1 MVLSDI
7 CIKRPVF
14 ATVLSL
20 VILLVGLI
28 SYSRLAV
35 RELPKIDQP
44 IVNVSTTYR
53 GASADVME
61 SQVTKP
67 LEDSLS
73 GIEGVDILT
82 SSSRAEQSDITVTFR
97 LSRDP
102 DSAAADVRD
111 KVSRVRGRL
120 PQGIDEPVLSKTD
133 ADAFPIM
140 FIAFSSDRHTQMQQS
155 DYANL
160 FIRPRLGTLPGAADV
175 RINGERKSSMRIWL
189 DRNKLAAYRLTT
201 AEVEDAIRR
210 QNVEIPAGRIES
222 TQREFNVLSR
232 TDLATPEQFGAIIIK
247 DASGYPVRIRDIAK
261 VEVAPVNERVITR
274 FKGDPAISLGV
285 VRQSTANTL
294 DLAIAVRKEIAN
306 ISKTLPEG
314 MKLTLSYDSA
324 VFIEESTKNV
334 FRTIVEAITLVA
346 LVIFLFLRNLRATL
360 IPLVTIPISLIGT
373 FTLLYAAGFS
383 INVLTL
389 LAMVLAIGLV
399 VDDAIVVLEN
409 IYRNIEKG
417 MEPVKAAYVGS
428 REIGFAIIAMTLTLA
443 AVFVPL
449 AFGQTRTDR
458 LFIEFAL
465 ALAGAVLVSGF
476 VALTL
481 SPMMCA
487 KLLRH
492 EPKHG
497 KLFNAIESFFHWQT
511 EAYKR
516 WLSASLERRW
526 IGVVIWAV
534 FASISAPLFLNIK
547 SELAPLED
555 RGVIFGP
562 FSAPEGS
569 TVNYTAQYSRQI
581 EAIYADVKDGSR
593 FFISAGNPTPDGG
606 FSVLILKHW
615 KDRQKSSVEVAN
627 EIRPK
632 FRAIPGLNAFPVTPP
647 SLGGG
652 RDKPVQFV
660 LMTQA
665 PYPEL
670 ARMVAML
677 QEEVR
682 KSPVLVNVDSDLRLS
697 QPELRVQV
705 NREKLGDLGVP
716 VETVSRTLETMLGG
730 RVVTRYK
737 QDGEQYDVI
746 VQVAP
751 NDRDTPKDISDIFVR
766 SRAGEMVPLSN
777 VTTLSEGVSPRNLNH
792 FNRLRSATVN
802 AEIAQGYSL
811 KDALD
816 LMDAAAAKVLP
827 QVQTDVLGQ
836 SREFREGASTLL
848 VSFALALCFIYLVLA
863 AQFESFVDPFIIMLT
878 VPLSITG
885 ALLALWLTGN
895 SLNVFS
901 KIGLITL
908 VGLIT
913 KHGILIVEFANQLQ
927 LQGRGVKEAVIEAAV
942 LRLRPILMTTGATV
956 LGALPLAIASG
967 AGAESRQQIGWVIV
981 GGMTLGTLLTLFVVP
996 TFYTVFARGHQRH
1009 AHTPDG
1015 ASANTPHV
1023 VGAAKP
1029 PPMVGQP
1036 GD

>member
-1 MVLSDI
+1 MVLSDV

-14 ATVLSL
+14 AAVLSL
-20 VILLVGLI
+20 AILLVGMI

-44 IVNVSTTYR
+44 IVTVTTTYR

-82 SSSRAEQSDITVTFR
+82 SSSRAEQSDITITFK

-120 PQGIDEPVLSKTD
+120 PQLIDEPVLAKTD
-133 ADAFPIM
+133 ADAFPIL
-140 FIAFSSDRHTQMQQS
+140 FIAFSSDRHTQMEQS

-160 FIRPRLGTLPGAADV
+160 YIRPRLGTLPGAADV

-189 DRNKLAAYRLTT
+189 DRGKLAAYKITT
-201 AEVEDAIRR
+201 GDVEDAIRR

-222 TQREFNVLSR
+222 AKREFNVLSQ
-232 TDLATPEQFGAIIIK
+232 TDLATPEQFGAIIVK
-247 DASGYPVRIRDIAK
+247 DAGGYQVRVRDVAK
-261 VEVAPVNERVITR
+261 VEVAPANERVITR
-274 FKGDPAISLGV
+274 FRGMPAISLGV
-285 VRQSTANTL
+285 IRQSTANTL
-294 DLAIAVRKEIAN
+294 DLAVAVRRELAEIN
-306 ISKTLPEG
+306 KTLPPG
-314 MKLTLSYDSA
+314 MKLSMSYDSA

-334 FRTIVEAITLVA
+334 FRTIIEAMVLVA
-346 LVIFLFLRNLRATL
+346 LVIFIFLRNLRATL

-417 MEPVKAAYVGS
+417 MEPVQAALLGS
-428 REIGFAIIAMTLTLA
+428 KEIGFAIIAMTLTLA
-443 AVFVPL
+443 AVFIPL

-465 ALAGAVLVSGF
+465 ALAGAVIVSGF

-481 SPMMCA
+481 SPMMCS

-497 KLFNAIESFFHWQT
+497 KVYNTIEAFFEWQT

-516 WLSASLERRW
+516 LLAASLDRRW

-534 FASISAPLFLNIK
+534 FAGVSAPLFLNLK

-569 TVNYTAQYSRQI
+569 TIDYTAQYSRQM
-581 EAIYADVKDGSR
+581 EAVYAGVTDATRYFVNS
-593 FFISAGNPTPDGG
+593 GNPSPDAG
-606 FSVLILKHW
+606 FSILILKPW
-615 KDRQKSSVEVAN
+615 AERTKSSAEIAN

-632 FRAIPGLNAFPVTPP
+632 FRAIPGINAFPVTPP

-660 LMTQA
+660 VMTQA

-670 ARMVAML
+670 ALMVARL
-677 QEEVR
+677 QDEVR
-682 KSPVLVNVDSDLRLS
+682 KSPVLLNVDSDLRLS
-697 QPELRVQV
+697 QPELRVNV
-705 NREKLGDLGVP
+705 NREKLGDLGIP
-716 VETVSRTLETMLGG
+716 VDTVGRTLETMLGG
-730 RVVTRYK
+730 RVVTRFK

-746 VQVAP
+746 VQVTP
-751 NDRDTPKDISDIFVR
+751 DDRNTPTDISDIFVR
-766 SRAGEMVPLSN
+766 SRSGDMVPLSN
-777 VTTLSEGVSPRNLNH
+777 VTTLREGVSPRNLNH

-802 AEIAQGYSL
+802 AEIAPGYSL
-811 KDALD
+811 KEALD
-816 LMDAAAAKVLP
+816 VMDAAAAKVLP

-836 SREFREGASTLL
+836 SREFKEGAATLL
-848 VSFALALCFIYLVLA
+848 TSFALALCFIYLVLA
-863 AQFESFVDPFIIMLT
+863 AQFESFVDPFVILLT

-885 ALLALWLTGN
+885 ALMALWLTNN

-927 LQGRGVKEAVIEAAV
+927 EQGKSVREAVIEAAV

-996 TFYTVFARGHQRH
+996 TFYTVFARGHQRTGH
-1009 AHTPDG
+1009 PSIADQAKQDG
-1015 ASANTPHV
+1015 L
-1023 VGAAKP
+1023 KP
-1029 PPMVGQP
+1029 TSPVGQQ

>member
-1 MVLSDI
+1 VVLSDI

-14 ATVLSL
+14 AAVLSL

-44 IVNVSTTYR
+44 IVNVTTTYR

-73 GIEGVDILT
+73 GIEGVDVIT
-82 SSSRAEQSDITVTFR
+82 SSSRAEQSDITVVFK

-120 PQGIDEPVLSKTD
+120 PANIDEPILAKTD
-133 ADAFPIM
+133 ADAFPIV
-140 FIAFSSDRHTQMQQS
+140 FIAFSSDRHTQIQQS

-160 FIRPRLGTLPGAADV
+160 YIRPRLNTLPGAADV

-189 DRNKLAAYRLTT
+189 DRGKLASLKLTT
-201 AEVEDAIRR
+201 QDVEEAIRR
-210 QNVEIPAGRIES
+210 QNVEIPSGRIES
-222 TQREFNVLSR
+222 AKREFSVLSQ
-232 TDLATPEQFGAIIIK
+232 TDLATPEQFGAIIVR
-247 DASGYPVRIRDIAK
+247 DAGGYQIRVRDVAK
-261 VEVAPVNERVITR
+261 VEVAPVNERVVTR
-274 FKGDPAISLGV
+274 FRGTPAISLGV

-294 DLAIAVRKEIAN
+294 ELAIAVRKEIAEIN
-306 ISKTLPEG
+306 KTLPAG
-314 MKLTLSYDSA
+314 MKLTMSYDSA

-334 FRTIVEAITLVA
+334 FQTIVEAMVLVA
-346 LVIFLFLRNLRATL
+346 LVIFIFLRNLRATL

-373 FTLLYAAGFS
+373 FTLLYVAGFS

-417 MEPVKAAYVGS
+417 MKPFEAALTGS
-428 REIGFAIIAMTLTLA
+428 REIGFAIVAMTLTLA

-465 ALAGAVLVSGF
+465 ALAGAVMVSGF

-497 KLFNAIESFFHWQT
+497 KLFNAVESFFEWQT
-511 EAYKR
+511 AGYKR
-516 WLSASLERRW
+516 LLSASLDRTW
-526 IGVVIWAV
+526 VAIIIWVA
-534 FASISAPLFLNIK
+534 FAGLSVPLFMNIK

-569 TVNYTAQYSRQI
+569 TIDYTTFYSKQM
-581 EAIYADVKDGSR
+581 EAVYAAVPEGSR
-593 FFISAGNPTPDGG
+593 FFVNNGNPTPDGG
-606 FSVLILKHW
+606 FSVLILKDW
-615 KDRQKSSVEVAN
+615 KERTRSSVEIAN
-627 EIRPK
+627 EMRPK
-632 FRAIPGLNAFPVTPP
+632 MRAITGINAFPVTPP
-647 SLGGG
+647 SLGAG

-660 LMTQA
+660 LLTQA
-665 PYPEL
+665 SYPEL
-670 ARMVAML
+670 AKMVERL

-682 KSPVLVNVDSDLRLS
+682 KSPAVLNVDTDLRLS
-697 QPELRVQV
+697 QPELRVTV
-705 NREKLGDLGVP
+705 NREKLGDLGIP
-716 VETVSRTLETMLGG
+716 VETVGRTLETMLGG

-737 QDGEQYDVI
+737 KDGEQYDVI

-751 NDRDTPKDISDIFVR
+751 DDRNTPSDISDIYVR
-766 SRAGEMVPLSN
+766 NRAGDMVPLSN
-777 VTTLSEGVSPRNLNH
+777 VTSLREGVSPRNLNH

-802 AEIAQGYSL
+802 AEIAPGYSL
-811 KDALD
+811 EEALKV
-816 LMDAAAAKVLP
+816 MDAAAQKVLP
-827 QVQTDVLGQ
+827 TVQTDLLGQ
-836 SREFREGASTLL
+836 SREFREGANTIFVTFL
-848 VSFALALCFIYLVLA
+848 LALCFIYLVLA

-885 ALLALWLTGN
+885 ALVALWLTGN

-901 KIGLITL
+901 KIGIITL

-913 KHGILIVEFANQLQ
+913 KHGILIVEFANQMQ
-927 LQGRGVKEAVIEAAV
+927 EQGKGVRESVIEASV

-996 TFYTVFARGHQRH
+996 AFYTVFARGHQH
-1009 AHTPDG
+1009 KPA
-1015 ASANTPHV
+1015 AESAAPPAP
-1023 VGAAKP
+1023 AAT
-1029 PPMVGQP
+1029 QA

>member
-14 ATVLSL
+14 AAVLSL
-20 VILLVGLI
+20 AILLIGLI

-44 IVNVSTTYR
+44 IVNVTTTYR

-61 SQVTKP
+61 SQVTKT

-82 SSSRAEQSDITVTFR
+82 SSSRAEQSDITVVFK

-120 PQGIDEPVLSKTD
+120 PQNIDEPILSKTD
-133 ADAFPIM
+133 ADAFPIL
-140 FIAFSSDRHTQMQQS
+140 FIAFSSDRHTQIQQS

-160 FIRPRLGTLPGAADV
+160 YIRPRLNTLPGASDV
-175 RINGERKSSMRIWL
+175 RINGERKSSMRVWL
-189 DRNKLAAYRLTT
+189 DRGKLAAFKLTT
-201 AEVEDAIRR
+201 QDVEDAIRR

-222 TQREFNVLSR
+222 AKREFNVLSQ
-232 TDLATPEQFGAIIIK
+232 TDLATPEQFGAIIVR
-247 DASGYPVRIRDIAK
+247 DAGGYPVRVRDVAK

-274 FKGDPAISLGV
+274 FMGKSAISLGV

-294 DLAIAVRKEIAN
+294 ELAVAVRKEITEIN
-306 ISKTLPEG
+306 KTLPEG
-314 MKLTLSYDSA
+314 MKLTMSYDSA

-334 FRTIVEAITLVA
+334 FVTIIEAMVLVA
-346 LVIFLFLRNLRATL
+346 LVIFVFLRNLRATL

-409 IYRNIEKG
+409 IYRNIENG
-417 MEPVKAAYVGS
+417 MKPFEASIVGS
-428 REIGFAIIAMTLTLA
+428 REIGFAIVAMTLTLA

-481 SPMMCA
+481 SPMMCS

-497 KLFNAIESFFHWQT
+497 KLFNAVESFFEWQT
-511 EAYKR
+511 AGYKK
-516 WLSASLERRW
+516 WLTASLDRTW
-526 IGVVIWAV
+526 IGVAIWVV
-534 FASISAPLFLNIK
+534 FAGISAPLFITIK
-547 SELAPLED
+547 SELAPIED

-562 FSAPEGS
+562 FSGPEGS
-569 TVNYTAQYSRQI
+569 TIEYTAQYSKQMEEVYANVP
-581 EAIYADVKDGSR
+581 EAAR
-593 FFISAGNPTPDGG
+593 FFVNTGNPTPDGG
-606 FSVLILKHW
+606 FSILILKNW
-615 KDRQKSSVEVAN
+615 SERNRSSAEIAN
-627 EIRPK
+627 EMRPK
-632 FRAIPGLNAFPVTPP
+632 MRAIAGINAFPVTPP

-660 LMTQA
+660 LQTQA
-665 PYPEL
+665 TYPEL
-670 ARMVAML
+670 ARMVERL

-682 KSPVLVNVDSDLRLS
+682 KSPVLLNVDSDLRLS
-697 QPELRVQV
+697 QPELRVNV
-705 NREKLGDLGVP
+705 NREKLADLGIP
-716 VETVSRTLETMLGG
+716 VETVGRTLETMLGG

-737 QDGEQYDVI
+737 QEGEQYDVI

-751 NDRDTPKDISDIFVR
+751 DDRNTPSDISDIYVR
-766 SRAGEMVPLSN
+766 SRSGEMVPLSN
-777 VTTLSEGVSPRNLNH
+777 VTTLREGVSPRNLNH

-802 AEIAQGYSL
+802 AEIAKGYSL
-811 KDALD
+811 EEALNV
-816 LMDAAAAKVLP
+816 MNAAATKVLP
-827 QVQTDVLGQ
+827 TVQTDLLGQ
-836 SREFREGASTLL
+836 SREFREGANTIFVTFL
-848 VSFALALCFIYLVLA
+848 LALCFIYLVLA
-863 AQFESFVDPFIIMLT
+863 AQFESFVDPFVIMLT

-885 ALLALWLTGN
+885 ALIALWLTDN

-927 LQGRGVKEAVIEAAV
+927 AQGKSVKHAVIEASV

-996 TFYTVFARGHQRH
+996 TFYTVFARGHQKQALTDDAIAPSPISTAPQH
-1009 AHTPDG
+1009 
-1015 ASANTPHV
+1015 
-1023 VGAAKP
+1023 
-1029 PPMVGQP
+1029 

>member
-14 ATVLSL
+14 AAVLSL
-20 VILLVGLI
+20 VILLVGVI
-28 SYSRLAV
+28 SYFRLAV

-82 SSSRAEQSDITVTFR
+82 SSSRAEQSDITVSFR

-120 PQGIDEPVLSKTD
+120 PQGIDEPILSKTD
-133 ADAFPIM
+133 SDAFPIM

-189 DRNKLAAYRLTT
+189 DRGKLAAYRLTT

-210 QNVEIPAGRIES
+210 QNIEIPAGRIES
-222 TQREFNVLSR
+222 AKREFNVLSR

-247 DASGYPVRIRDIAK
+247 DASGYPVRVRDIAK
-261 VEVAPVNERVITR
+261 VEIAPVNERVITR
-274 FKGDPAISLGV
+274 FRGNPAISLGV

-294 DLAIAVRKEIAN
+294 DLALAVRKEVGEIN
-306 ISKTLPEG
+306 KTLPEG
-314 MKLTLSYDSA
+314 MKLTMSYDSS
-324 VFIEESTKNV
+324 VFIEESTKKV
-334 FRTIVEAITLVA
+334 FVTIVEAVVLVA
-346 LVIFLFLRNLRATL
+346 LVIFVFLRNLRATL

-373 FTLLYAAGFS
+373 FTLLYVAGFS

-409 IYRNIEKG
+409 IFRNIEKG
-417 MEPVKAAYVGS
+417 MAPVRAALVGS
-428 REIGFAIIAMTLTLA
+428 REIGFAIVAMTLTLA

-497 KLFNAIESFFHWQT
+497 KLFNTIEAFFDWQT
-511 EAYKR
+511 AAYKNLLSKALDKR
-516 WLSASLERRW
+516 WV
-526 IGVVIWAV
+526 GVVIWV
-534 FASISAPLFLNIK
+534 IFAGISAPLFLNIK

-569 TVNYTAQYSRQI
+569 TIDFTSQYSRQL
-581 EAIYADVKDGSR
+581 ETIYAEVKEGSR
-593 FFISAGNPTPDGG
+593 FFVNSGNPSPDSG
-606 FSVLILKHW
+606 FSVLILKPW
-615 KDRQKSSVEVAN
+615 KERDRSSVQIAN

-632 FRAIPGLNAFPVTPP
+632 MRAIPGLNAFPVTPP

-660 LMTQA
+660 IMTQA

-670 ARMVAML
+670 ARMVERL
-677 QEEVR
+677 QEELR
-682 KSPVLVNVDSDLRLS
+682 KSPILSNIDSDLRLS

-716 VETVSRTLETMLGG
+716 VETIGRTLETMLGG
-730 RVVTRYK
+730 RVVTRFK

-751 NDRDTPKDISDIFVR
+751 NDRNTPTDISDIFVR

-811 KDALD
+811 KQALD
-816 LMDAAAAKVLP
+816 LMDASVAKILP

-836 SREFREGASTLL
+836 SREFKEGASTLL

-885 ALLALWLTGN
+885 ALIALWLTGN

-927 LQGRGVKEAVIEAAV
+927 SQGRNVREAVIESAV

-956 LGALPLAIASG
+956 LGAMPLALATG

-981 GGMTLGTLLTLFVVP
+981 GGMLFGTLLTLFVVP
-996 TFYTVFARGHQRH
+996 TFYTVFARGHQH
-1009 AHTPDG
+1009 KPTDDAVSTSATG
-1015 ASANTPHV
+1015 ASGTPTV
-1023 VGAAKP
+1023 A
-1029 PPMVGQP
+1029 GQR

>member
-14 ATVLSL
+14 AAVLSL
-20 VILLVGLI
+20 AILLVGMI
-28 SYSRLAV
+28 SFSRLAV

-44 IVNVSTTYR
+44 IVTVTTTYR

-82 SSSRAEQSDITVTFR
+82 SSSRAEQSDITVTFK

-120 PQGIDEPVLSKTD
+120 PQLIDEPVLAKTD
-133 ADAFPIM
+133 ADELPSM
-140 FIAFSSDRHTQMQQS
+140 FIAFSSDRHTQMEQS

-160 FIRPRLGTLPGAADV
+160 YIRPRLGTLPGAADV

-189 DRNKLAAYRLTT
+189 DLGKLAAYKLTT
-201 AEVEDAIRR
+201 NDVEDAIRR

-222 TQREFNVLSR
+222 VKREFNVLSQ
-232 TDLATPEQFGAIIIK
+232 TDLATPDQFGAIIVK
-247 DASGYPVRIRDIAK
+247 DAGGYQVRVRDVAK
-261 VEVAPVNERVITR
+261 VEVAPVSERVITR
-274 FKGDPAISLGV
+274 FRGMPAISLGV

-294 DLAIAVRKEIAN
+294 DLAVAVRREIAEIN
-306 ISKTLPEG
+306 KTLPQG
-314 MKLTLSYDSA
+314 MKLSMSYDSA

-334 FRTIVEAITLVA
+334 FQTIIEAMVLVA
-346 LVIFLFLRNLRATL
+346 LVIFVFLRNLRATL
-360 IPLVTIPISLIGT
+360 IPLLTIPISLIGT

-383 INVLTL
+383 LNVLTL

-417 MEPVKAAYVGS
+417 MEPVQAALVGS

-443 AVFVPL
+443 AVFIPL

-481 SPMMCA
+481 SPMMCS

-497 KLFNAIESFFHWQT
+497 KIYNAIESFFEWQT
-511 EAYKR
+511 VAYKR
-516 WLSASLERRW
+516 LLSASLDRRW
-526 IGVVIWAV
+526 IGVIIWVI
-534 FASISAPLFLNIK
+534 FAGVSAPLFLNLK

-569 TVNYTAQYSRQI
+569 TINYTAQYSRQM
-581 EAIYADVKDGSR
+581 ETVYAGVKDASR
-593 FFISAGNPTPDGG
+593 FFVNNGNPSPDAG
-606 FSVLILKHW
+606 FSILILKPW
-615 KDRQKSSVEVAN
+615 SERTKSSIQIAN

-632 FRAIPGLNAFPVTPP
+632 FRAIPGINAFPVTPP

-660 LMTQA
+660 VMTQA

-670 ARMVAML
+670 ALMVARL

-682 KSPVLVNVDSDLRLS
+682 KSPALINVDSDLRLS
-697 QPELRVQV
+697 QPELRVSV
-705 NREKLGDLGVP
+705 NREKLGDLGIP
-716 VETVSRTLETMLGG
+716 VDTVGRTLETMLGG
-730 RVVTRYK
+730 RVVTRFK

-746 VQVAP
+746 VQITP
-751 NDRDTPKDISDIFVR
+751 DDRNTPTDISDIFVR
-766 SRAGEMVPLSN
+766 SRSGDMVPLSN
-777 VTTLSEGVSPRNLNH
+777 VTTLREGVSPRNLNH

-802 AEIAQGYSL
+802 AEIAPGYSL
-811 KDALD
+811 KEALD
-816 LMDAAAAKVLP
+816 VMDAAAAKVLP

-836 SREFREGASTLL
+836 SREFKEGAATLL
-848 VSFALALCFIYLVLA
+848 ISFALALCFIYLVLA
-863 AQFESFVDPFIIMLT
+863 AQFESFVDPFVILLT

-885 ALLALWLTGN
+885 ALLALWLTNN

-927 LQGRGVKEAVIEAAV
+927 EQGKSVRDAVIEAAV

-981 GGMTLGTLLTLFVVP
+981 GGMTVGTLLTLFVVP
-996 TFYTVFARGHQRH
+996 TFYTVFASWHQRV
-1009 AHTPDG
+1009 AHSSA
-1015 ASANTPHV
+1015 ASE
-1023 VGAAKP
+1023 AKP
-1029 PPMVGQP
+1029 ASLSPTAPVSQH